1 MPMYTPPAIPGLTV
15 TNGNVRI
22 NDNSLDRDFTV
33 EGDGFSSLLHV
44 NAGNDRIGIGNSD
57 PQATLYVNPS
67 GTFMA
72 TRLLA
77 VTNTDMNN
85 PALQLLEVN
94 HAGRYLIYTRSN
106 GTLTL
111 PSASNAG
118 EHYTILNATGGD
130 ITIAR
135 NGNDINGA
143 TNDFT
148 LGTYKAA
155 TCIGIGSNNWIVV
168 G

>member
-33 EGDGFSSLLHV
+33 EGDLFASLLHV
-44 NAGNDRIGIGNSD
+44 NATNDRIGIGNGD
-57 PQATLYVNPS
+57 PQATLYVNPG
-67 GTFMA
+67 GTFTA

-77 VTNTDMNN
+77 VTNNELS
-85 PALQLLEVN
+85 LQLHEVN
-94 HAGRYLIYTRSN
+94 HGGRYIIYTRS
-106 GTLTL
+106 GGTVTLT
-111 PSASNAG
+111 PTSDAG
-118 EHYTILNATGGD
+118 VHFTILNATGGD
-130 ITIAR
+130 ITIDR